1 VSVSKI
7 DDLLDRSN
15 LTGRQFLIYAGQRM
29 HPGVV
34 LYNSVYAIRWPDLET
49 QRFKLAWQRLVD
61 SCDALR
67 TVFEEVDGVPQ
78 QRVVPPFTTI
88 VDCIDLSQD
97 KCSELALSK
106 WIANR
111 LQRPLV
117 LTERVFDTALV
128 LTAERE
134 YVWFL
139 HIHHIVV
146 DGAAVQILLRRVTE
160 LYADL
165 IAASDIPPRFAD
177 HAAATCTLR
186 QSEQYRVD
194 KRYWHALLSD
204 VSETPHFYGVDA
216 SRTTFEERV
225 VLRLDTQT
233 SAVISSLARSL
244 ATPTMSAHAATANLF
259 NAVFAAYLCRV
270 GGTERISIGVTFHNR
285 RSELDR
291 RTIGL
296 FMEVFPLALRIR
308 PHDSLIALVR
318 QVAACA
324 TQALNHRLYSVSHS
338 ARAPAFSGIFNY
350 MGPSA
355 KLAGS
360 LDVRRFH
367 AGHGSNDISLSVEPR
382 GETYDL
388 WFDVNADLAATSI
401 AKRLA
406 EHLRTLLEA
415 AVRDPERPLS
425 HLSLLA
431 PAERESLLAA
441 CSGPTVPFRAHRACH
456 TEFEMRAIVTPN
468 AVALAFGGA
477 RVNYAELNR
486 SANRLART
494 LRDVG
499 VKRGKRVGICLER
512 SPEMVIAVLA
522 VLKSGAAYVPLD
534 PAYPQARL
542 RTMLEDADLIVLVTT
557 KRISAELP
565 PHAARPLYIDQEPAA
580 GAAADNLGIP
590 VDAPDIA
597 YVIYTS
603 GSTGTPKGVLVTHGS
618 VSNHLAWRRTYFTV
632 EPSDKF
638 LQSAS
643 LSFDDSVWEI
653 LEPLSAG
660 ACLVLT
666 RPRFEYDSAYLV
678 KLMIEQRITVACFV
692 PSLLRAVIEEPEIA
706 NCGALQRLE
715 IGGEAL
721 SVSLQ
726 RRVLERLP
734 AAACHNGY
742 GTTEATIVSLDW
754 RCADIPGQTTVP
766 IGRPIANT
774 QVYILDSQQQLVP
787 PGVLGE
793 IYIGGAGIACGYLN
807 RPTLTAER
815 FVNDQFGSVAAAKL
829 YRTGDLGRMRADGV
843 FEFAGRVDDQVK
855 IRGVRVELGDI
866 ETAILDH
873 PGVRSAA
880 VVCDETPSGTRL
892 IAYVVPRDSGPVS
905 NVELRAFV
913 RDRIPS
919 ALIPNR
925 FESIA
930 ALPMTPS
937 GKLDRRSLPVVHAA
951 DEQSNY
957 VAPQT
962 ELETRLV
969 RLWEEVLHARPIGI
983 RDDFFELGG
992 HSLSAVQVAVALE
1005 KTLGRSLSPG
1015 LLFEAPTIEKL
1026 SSRISTFSSNE
1037 VRGALVPLAQGGP
1050 GAPLFLVHHVSGDI
1064 TAYRDL
1070 AHYLGTGRPIY
1081 GVRTPEL
1088 DGSERP
1094 PDRVEALA
1102 SKYIREIRALQPHGP
1117 YLIGGHSAGAHI
1129 AFEIAQQLRSGGER
1143 VALLAILEADARTRS
1158 GRRNLVDSVRF
1169 QIDAVRSLPVKQR
1182 GAYIRRAFVRFAE
1195 RLGRS
1200 ASVSHAKRTSN
1211 DDTKNAVWTTIER
1224 AIREYRPRSYPGAV
1238 TLFRATDRRVTGT
1251 YGRTLGWRRLAQG
1264 GVRVIDV
1271 PGTHSTVLRPGS
1283 EPPMA
1288 AKLRACLDELT
1299 AEEMRCV
1306 ERADESNVGLTHS
1319 HANIDQLSGF

>member
-1 VSVSKI
+1 
-7 DDLLDRSN
+7 
-15 LTGRQFLIYAGQRM
+15 M

-34 LYNSVYAIRWPDLET
+34 LYNSVYAIRWPDLEV

-67 TVFEEVDGVPQ
+67 TVFEEVNGIPQ
-78 QRVVPPFTTI
+78 QRVVAPFTTE
-88 VDCIDLSQD
+88 VDCIDLSRD
-97 KCSELALSK
+97 KCPELALNN

-117 LTERVFDTALV
+117 LTERVFDTALI

-146 DGAAVQILLRRVTE
+146 DGAAVQILLRRVTD

-165 IAASDIPPRFAD
+165 LPASDIPPRFAD
-177 HAAATCTLR
+177 HAAAACALR

-194 KRYWHALLSD
+194 KRYWHALLSE
-204 VSETPHFYGVDA
+204 VAETPHFYGVDA

-225 VLRLDTQT
+225 VLSLDTST
-233 SAVISSLARSL
+233 SAIISSLARSL
-244 ATPTMSAHAATANLF
+244 ATPTMSGHAAIANLF

-270 GGTERISIGVTFHNR
+270 GGIERISVGVTFHNR
-285 RSELDR
+285 RSELDK

-296 FMEVFPLALRIR
+296 FMEVLPLALQIR
-308 PHDSLIALVR
+308 PQDSLISLVR

-324 TQALNHRLYSVSHS
+324 SKALNHRLYSVGHS

-355 KLAGS
+355 KLAAS
-360 LDVRRFH
+360 LEVRRFH

-382 GETYDL
+382 GESYDL
-388 WFDVNADLAATSI
+388 WFDVNADVAAISN
-401 AKRLA
+401 AQQLA
-406 EHLRTLLEA
+406 EHLRMLLAA

-425 HLSLLA
+425 SLPLLA
-431 PAERESLLAA
+431 PVETANLLAA
-441 CSGPTVPFRAHRACH
+441 CTGPTVPFPAHRACH
-456 TEFEMRAIVTPN
+456 AEFEMMAMTTPN
-468 AVALAFGGA
+468 ATALAFGGA
-477 RVNYAELNR
+477 RVNYADLNR
-486 SANRLART
+486 SANRLARK
-494 LRDVG
+494 LRHVG
-499 VKRGKRVGICLER
+499 AKRGARVGICLER
-512 SPEMVIAVLA
+512 SPEMVVAMLA

-534 PAYPQARL
+534 PTYPQARL
-542 RTMLEDADLIVLVTT
+542 RTMLEDADLTVLVTT
-557 KRISAELP
+557 KRISTELP
-565 PHAARPLYIDQEPAA
+565 PHAARPMYIDAEPAA
-580 GAAADNLGIP
+580 GEAGDNLGMP
-590 VDAPDIA
+590 VGAPDIA

-618 VSNHLAWRRTYFTV
+618 VSNHLAWRRSHFTV
-632 EPSDKF
+632 GPSDQF
-638 LQSAS
+638 LQTAS

-692 PSLLRAVIEEPEIA
+692 PSLLRAVIEEPDIA
-706 NCGALQRLE
+706 ICGSLRRLE

-754 RCADIPGQTTVP
+754 RCADIPGQSTVP

-774 QVYILDSQQQLVP
+774 QVYILDPQRQLVP

-793 IYIGGAGIACGYLN
+793 IYIGGAGVACGYLN

-815 FVNDQFGSVAAAKL
+815 FVDDQFGSVAAAKL

-855 IRGVRVELGDI
+855 IRGARVELGDI
-866 ETAILDH
+866 EAAILDH
-873 PGVRSAA
+873 PRVRATA
-880 VVCDETPSGTRL
+880 VVCDETPLGTRL
-892 IAYVVPRDSGPVS
+892 SAYVVTRDTSPVS
-905 NVELRAFV
+905 SVELRAFV
-913 RDRIPS
+913 RERIPS
-919 ALIPNR
+919 AFIPNR
-925 FESIA
+925 FELIA

-937 GKLDRRSLPVVHAA
+937 GKLDRRSLPAMHAA
-951 DEQSNY
+951 EEQSNY

-969 RLWEEVLHARPIGI
+969 RLWEEVLQARPIGV

-1015 LLFEAPTIEKL
+1015 LLFEAPTIEML
-1026 SSRISTFSSNE
+1026 SRRILTFSSTE
-1037 VRGALVPLAQGGP
+1037 VRGALVPLAQGSA

-1070 AHYLGTGRPIY
+1070 AHYLGAGRAVY
-1081 GVRTPEL
+1081 GVRAPEL
-1088 DGSERP
+1088 DGNEKP
-1094 PDRVEALA
+1094 PDRIEDLA
-1102 SKYIREIRALQPHGP
+1102 SRYIRQIRALQPHGP

-1129 AFEIAQQLRSGGER
+1129 AFEMAQQLRSGGER
-1143 VALLAILEADARTRS
+1143 VALLAILEADARTRR
-1158 GRRNLVDSVRF
+1158 GRRNLIDIVRF
-1169 QIDAVRSLPVKQR
+1169 QIDAVRSLPLKQR
-1182 GAYIRRAFVRFAE
+1182 GAYMRRAFVRFAE
-1195 RLGRS
+1195 RLGGTTS
-1200 ASVSHAKRTSN
+1200 ASHAKMTSN
-1211 DDTKNAVWTTIER
+1211 DETKNAVWRSIER

-1251 YGRTLGWRRLAQG
+1251 YGRTLGWGRLAQG

-1299 AEEMRCV
+1299 AEEMRCA
-1306 ERADESNVGLTHS
+1306 EQAEEPDVGLAPS
-1319 HANIDQLSGF
+1319 HEIINQLSGF